1 MACRKLISSANKLN
15 LNSVRTFTT
24 SVRTFSS
31 DKKDEIAKVTHTG
44 QVSKFIKNCYAN
56 ILDFFLTFDLF
67 IFRFTMKRITETLDL
82 QMQLELLMINGQ
94 LI

>member
-1 MACRKLISSANKLN
+1 MACRKLVSSANKLN
-15 LNSVRTFTT
+15 FNSVRSFTT

-31 DKKDEIAKVTHTG
+31 KKNDELAQVTHTG
-44 QVSKFIKNCYAN
+44 QVNSSTKIIK
-56 ILDFFLTFDLF
+56 IVTQTFLTFDLF

-82 QMQLELLMINGQ
+82 QTQLESLTINGQ